1 MKIKKIEKK
10 ILCRIFLNNL
20 KGKTTARNIQRYLY
34 IEKKEFNRIIDN
46 LISKQLIKKI
56 KTNYNLTEKGRMN
69 IKVVFTGGV
78 YDIIHPGHIHTL
90 KNSKQNG
97 DLLIVSIARDSRVIK
112 IKGRKPINNEKR
124 RTILV
129 SAIKYVDFT
138 LLGSKGDIFSIVKK
152 IKPDIITIGY
162 DQTHQISELRKL
174 VKINNLNIKIKKLG
188 SPIPHVKSSDLRTKY
203 KKRNKSRHQL

>member
-20 KGKTTARNIQRYLY
+20 EKKRTVKNIQKYLD
-34 IEKKEFNRIIDN
+34 IEKKELDRIINN
-46 LISKQLIKKI
+46 LISKQLVKKI
-56 KTNYNLTEKGRMN
+56 KTSYILTEKGRKN

-90 KNSKQNG
+90 KNSKQEG
-97 DLLIVSIARDSRVIK
+97 DLLIVSIARDNRVIK
-112 IKGRKPINNEKR
+112 IKGRKPINNEKM

-129 SAIKYVDFT
+129 SAIRYVDFT
-138 LLGSKGDIFSIVKK
+138 VLGSKGDIFGIVKK
-152 IKPDIITIGY
+152 IKPNVISIGY
-162 DQTHQISELRKL
+162 DQTHQINELKKR
-174 VKINNLNIKIKKLG
+174 VKINNLNIKIKKLD

-203 KKRNKSRHQL
+203 KKSN

>member
-20 KGKTTARNIQRYLY
+20 EKKRTVKNIQKYLD
-34 IEKKEFNRIIDN
+34 IEKKELDSIINN
-46 LISKQLIKKI
+46 LISKQLVKKI
-56 KTNYNLTEKGRMN
+56 KTSYILTEKGRKN

-90 KNSKQNG
+90 KNSKQEG
-97 DLLIVSIARDSRVIK
+97 DLLIVSIARDNRVIK
-112 IKGRKPINNEKR
+112 IKGRKPINNEKM

-129 SAIKYVDFT
+129 SAIRYVDFT
-138 LLGSKGDIFSIVKK
+138 VLGSKGDIFGIVKK
-152 IKPDIITIGY
+152 IKPNVITIGY
-162 DQTHQISELRKL
+162 DQTHQINELKKR
-174 VKINNLNIKIKKLG
+174 VKINNLNIKIKKLD

-203 KKRNKSRHQL
+203 KKSN

>member
-20 KGKTTARNIQRYLY
+20 EKKRTIKNIQKYLD
-34 IEKKEFNRIIDN
+34 IEKKELDSIINN
-46 LISKQLIKKI
+46 LISKQLVKKI
-56 KTNYNLTEKGRMN
+56 KTSYILTEKGRKN

-90 KNSKQNG
+90 KNSKQEG
-97 DLLIVSIARDSRVIK
+97 DLLIVSIARDNRVIK
-112 IKGRKPINNEKR
+112 IKGRKPINNEKM

-129 SAIKYVDFT
+129 SAIRYVDFT
-138 LLGSKGDIFSIVKK
+138 VLGSKGDIFGIVKK
-152 IKPDIITIGY
+152 IKPNVITIGY
-162 DQTHQISELRKL
+162 DQTHQINELKKR
-174 VKINNLNIKIKKLG
+174 VKINNLNIKIKKLD

-203 KKRNKSRHQL
+203 KKSN

>member
-20 KGKTTARNIQRYLY
+20 EKKRTVKNIQKYLD
-34 IEKKEFNRIIDN
+34 IEKKELDRIINN
-46 LISKQLIKKI
+46 LISNQLVKKI
-56 KTNYNLTEKGRMN
+56 KTSYILTEKGRKN

-90 KNSKQNG
+90 KNSKQEG
-97 DLLIVSIARDSRVIK
+97 DLLIVSIARDNRVIK
-112 IKGRKPINNEKR
+112 IKGRKPINNEKM

-129 SAIKYVDFT
+129 SAIRYVDFT
-138 LLGSKGDIFSIVKK
+138 VLGSKGDIFGIVKK
-152 IKPDIITIGY
+152 IKPNVITIGY
-162 DQTHQISELRKL
+162 DQTHQINELKKR
-174 VKINNLNIKIKKLG
+174 VKINNLNIKIKKLD

-203 KKRNKSRHQL
+203 KKSN

>member
-20 KGKTTARNIQRYLY
+20 EKKRTVKNIQKYLD
-34 IEKKEFNRIIDN
+34 IEKKELDRIINN
-46 LISKQLIKKI
+46 LISKQLVKKI
-56 KTNYNLTEKGRMN
+56 KTSYILTEKGRKN

-90 KNSKQNG
+90 KNSKQEG
-97 DLLIVSIARDSRVIK
+97 DLLIVSIARDNRVIK
-112 IKGRKPINNEKR
+112 IKGRKPINNEKM

-129 SAIKYVDFT
+129 SAIRYVDFT
-138 LLGSKGDIFSIVKK
+138 VLGSKGDIFGIVKK
-152 IKPDIITIGY
+152 IKPNVITIGY
-162 DQTHQISELRKL
+162 DQTHQINELKKR
-174 VKINNLNIKIKKLG
+174 VKINNLNIKIKKLD

-203 KKRNKSRHQL
+203 KNSN

>member
-20 KGKTTARNIQRYLY
+20 EKKRTVKNIQKYLY
-34 IEKKEFNRIIDN
+34 IEKKELDRIINN
-46 LISKQLIKKI
+46 LISKQLVKKI
-56 KTNYNLTEKGRMN
+56 KTSYILTEKGRKN

-90 KNSKQNG
+90 KNSKQEG
-97 DLLIVSIARDSRVIK
+97 DLLIVSIARDNRVIK
-112 IKGRKPINNEKR
+112 IKGRKPINNEKM

-129 SAIKYVDFT
+129 SAIRYVDFT
-138 LLGSKGDIFSIVKK
+138 VLGSKGDIFGIVKK
-152 IKPDIITIGY
+152 IKPNVITIGY
-162 DQTHQISELRKL
+162 DQTHQINELKKR
-174 VKINNLNIKIKKLG
+174 VKINNLNIKIKKLD

-203 KKRNKSRHQL
+203 KKSN

>member
-20 KGKTTARNIQRYLY
+20 EKKRTVKNIQKYLD
-34 IEKKEFNRIIDN
+34 IEKKELDRSINN
-46 LISKQLIKKI
+46 LISKQLVKKI
-56 KTNYNLTEKGRMN
+56 KTSYILTEKGRKN

-90 KNSKQNG
+90 KNSKQEG
-97 DLLIVSIARDSRVIK
+97 DLLIVSIARDNRVIK
-112 IKGRKPINNEKR
+112 IKGRKPINNEKM

-129 SAIKYVDFT
+129 SAIRYVDFT
-138 LLGSKGDIFSIVKK
+138 VLGSKGDIFGIVKK
-152 IKPDIITIGY
+152 IKPNVITIGY
-162 DQTHQISELRKL
+162 DQTHQINELKKR
-174 VKINNLNIKIKKLG
+174 VKINNLNIKIKKLD

-203 KKRNKSRHQL
+203 KKSN

>member
-20 KGKTTARNIQRYLY
+20 EKKRTIKNIQKYLD
-34 IEKKEFNRIIDN
+34 IEKKELDRIINN
-46 LISKQLIKKI
+46 LISKQLVKKI
-56 KTNYNLTEKGRMN
+56 KTSYILTEKGRKN

-90 KNSKQNG
+90 KNSKQEG
-97 DLLIVSIARDSRVIK
+97 DLLIVSIARDNRVIK
-112 IKGRKPINNEKR
+112 IKGRKPINNEKM

-129 SAIKYVDFT
+129 SAIRYVDFT
-138 LLGSKGDIFSIVKK
+138 VLGSKGDIFGIVKK
-152 IKPDIITIGY
+152 IKPNVITIGY
-162 DQTHQISELRKL
+162 DQTHQINELKKR
-174 VKINNLNIKIKKLG
+174 VKINNLNIKIKKLD

-203 KKRNKSRHQL
+203 KKSN

>member
-20 KGKTTARNIQRYLY
+20 EKKRTVKNIQKYLD
-34 IEKKEFNRIIDN
+34 IEKKELDRIINN

-56 KTNYNLTEKGRMN
+56 KTSYILTEKGRKN

-90 KNSKQNG
+90 KNSKQEG
-97 DLLIVSIARDSRVIK
+97 DLLIVSIARDNRVIK
-112 IKGRKPINNEKR
+112 IKGRKPINNEKM

-129 SAIKYVDFT
+129 SAIRYVDFT
-138 LLGSKGDIFSIVKK
+138 VLGSKGDIFGIVKK
-152 IKPDIITIGY
+152 IKPNVITIGY
-162 DQTHQISELRKL
+162 DQTHQINELKKR
-174 VKINNLNIKIKKLG
+174 VKINNLNIKIKKLD

-203 KKRNKSRHQL
+203 IKSN

>member
-20 KGKTTARNIQRYLY
+20 EKKRTVKNIQKYLD
-34 IEKKEFNRIIDN
+34 IEKKELDRIINN

-56 KTNYNLTEKGRMN
+56 KTSYILTEKGRKN
-69 IKVVFTGGV
+69 IKVVFTGGE

-90 KNSKQNG
+90 KNSKQEG
-97 DLLIVSIARDSRVIK
+97 DLLIVSIARDNRVIK
-112 IKGRKPINNEKR
+112 IKGRKPINNEKM

-129 SAIKYVDFT
+129 SAIRYVDFT
-138 LLGSKGDIFSIVKK
+138 VLGSKGDIFGIVKK
-152 IKPDIITIGY
+152 IKPNVITIGY
-162 DQTHQISELRKL
+162 DQTHQINELNKR
-174 VKINNLNIKIKKLG
+174 VKINNLNIKIKKLD

-203 KKRNKSRHQL
+203 IKSN

>member
-20 KGKTTARNIQRYLY
+20 EKKRTVKNIQKYLD
-34 IEKKEFNRIIDN
+34 IEKKELDRIINN
-46 LISKQLIKKI
+46 LISKQLVKKI
-56 KTNYNLTEKGRMN
+56 KTSYILTKKGRKN

-90 KNSKQNG
+90 KNSKQEG
-97 DLLIVSIARDSRVIK
+97 DLLIVSIARDNRVIK
-112 IKGRKPINNEKR
+112 IKGRKPINNEKM

-129 SAIKYVDFT
+129 SAIRYVDFT
-138 LLGSKGDIFSIVKK
+138 VLGSKGDIFGIVKK
-152 IKPDIITIGY
+152 IEPNVITIGY
-162 DQTHQISELRKL
+162 DQTHQINELKKR
-174 VKINNLNIKIKKLG
+174 VKINNLNIKIKKLD

-203 KKRNKSRHQL
+203 KKSN